1 MAGEIRSYRDLRVW
15 QAAVEASL
23 EVYRLTAAFPV
34 EERFGLT
41 IQLRR
46 ASVSVP
52 SNIAEGYGR
61 GTKSD
66 YLRFL
71 RVARGSLYEVET
83 QLLIAARLG
92 FLSEDGRAAIEQQLK
107 ECGRMLAAL
116 IKSVDTGSLA

>member
-1 MAGEIRSYRDLRVW
+1 MAGEIRSYRNLRAW

-46 ASVSVP
+46 ASVSIP
-52 SNIAEGYGR
+52 ANIAEGYGR

-92 FLSEDGRAAIEQQLK
+92 FLNDQGRADVEHQLK

-116 IKSVDTGSLA
+116 IKSVETKSPA